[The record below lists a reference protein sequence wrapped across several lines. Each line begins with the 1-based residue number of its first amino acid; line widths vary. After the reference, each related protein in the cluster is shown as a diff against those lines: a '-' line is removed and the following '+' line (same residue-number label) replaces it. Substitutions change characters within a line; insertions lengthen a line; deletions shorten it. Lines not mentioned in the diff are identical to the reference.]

1 MIRVNQGKGNTALH
15 LAVMLGRKEC
25 VHLLLAHGAPVKVKN
40 LAGWSPLAEAI
51 SYGDRQTI
59 LSLVRKLKQQ
69 AREQMEER
77 RPNLVA
83 ALNQM
88 GDFYMELKWDF
99 QSWVPLVSRILPS
112 DICHI
117 HKRGSSIRLDTTL
130 VDFND
135 MHWERGDISFLFT
148 GDRKPSQSL
157 TVLDNKAQ
165 LFQRVRYEETETEIE
180 DEVDILMSS
189 DIMAAQMSTKSI
201 TFTRAQ
207 TGWIFR
213 EDRKVCTTSSVSFLV
228 SRTSRTFVSDL
239 GGRSFFSLS
248 SRMRNH
254 LGKNTLNTP
263 EQDSNHDLPVIGSIR
278 CKSSAS
284 DHADTKVP
292 QTKAPHNACR
302 AVKLQHDKREMVG
315 PFQSDFYVINGMLL
329 ESRKRREHLSEEDL
343 QKNKAIMESLTKGST
358 QGFDNNGEPV
368 RRSSLTP
375 PPDNQISWLEYMSS
389 EAGSYPNL
397 GRNLVYKET
406 NKAFKATVAMSPDF
420 PLSVDMLLN
429 VLEVITP
436 FKHFSKLREFV
447 QMKLPPGFPV
457 KIDIPILPTVTA
469 KITFQEFAFRND
481 VKPELFEIPKNYVE
495 DPTRFVKDWFT

>member
-1 MIRVNQGKGNTALH
+1 MAEEEDLCPLHECVFTGDVRKLSALIRTHDVAKKDKHGNTALH

-59 LSLVRKLKQQ
+59 SSLVRKLKQQ

-99 QSWVPLVSRILPS
+99 QSWVPIVSRILPS
-112 DICHI
+112 DICRI

-135 MHWERGDISFLFT
+135 MRWERGDISFLFN
-148 GDRKPSQSL
+148 GDVKPSHSL
-157 TVLDNKAQ
+157 TVLDNKAS
-165 LFQRVRYEETETEIE
+165 LFQRVRYEETEMEIE

-207 TGWIFR
+207 SGWIFR
-213 EDRKVCTTSSVSFLV
+213 EDRK
-228 SRTSRTFVSDL
+228 
-239 GGRSFFSLS
+239 
-248 SRMRNH
+248 
-254 LGKNTLNTP
+254 
-263 EQDSNHDLPVIGSIR
+263 
-278 CKSSAS
+278 
-284 DHADTKVP
+284 
-292 QTKAPHNACR
+292 
-302 AVKLQHDKREMVG
+302 EMVG
-315 PFQSDFYVINGMLL
+315 SFHSEFYVINGMVL

-343 QKNKAIMESLTKGST
+343 QKNKAIMESLTKGNT
-358 QGFDNNGEPV
+358 QGLDGNGEPM
-368 RRSSLTP
+368 RRSSLSP
-375 PPDNQISWLEYMSS
+375 PPPSGVKWEEYISAPVGEH
-389 EAGSYPNL
+389 PTL
-397 GRNLVYKET
+397 GRELVHKET
-406 NKAFKATVAMSPDF
+406 SRAFKATVAMSPDF

-429 VLEVITP
+429 VLEVIAP

-457 KIDIPILPTVTA
+457 KIDIPILPTITA
-469 KITFQEFAFRND
+469 KITFQEFGFRND
-481 VKPELFEIPKNYVE
+481 ISPYLFVIPPHYEE
-495 DPTRFVKDWFT
+495 DPNRFPDL

>member
-1 MIRVNQGKGNTALH
+1 MAEDVDYCPLHECVFSGDVRKLSSLLRTNDVSKKDKHGNTALH

-25 VHLLLAHGAPVKVKN
+25 VHLLLAHGAPVKIKN

-165 LFQRVRYEETETEIE
+165 LFQRVRYEETEMEIE

-213 EDRKVCTTSSVSFLV
+213 EDRK
-228 SRTSRTFVSDL
+228 
-239 GGRSFFSLS
+239 
-248 SRMRNH
+248 
-254 LGKNTLNTP
+254 
-263 EQDSNHDLPVIGSIR
+263 
-278 CKSSAS
+278 
-284 DHADTKVP
+284 
-292 QTKAPHNACR
+292 
-302 AVKLQHDKREMVG
+302 EMVG

-368 RRSSLTP
+368 RRPSLTP
-375 PPDNQISWLEYMSS
+375 PPDNQISWLEYMSA

-457 KIDIPILPTVTA
+457 KIGSSNSIP
-469 KITFQEFAFRND
+469 R
-481 VKPELFEIPKNYVE
+481 PELLLIYSSSSSFVL
-495 DPTRFVKDWFT
+495 TRLSLALFLTNSLIEKFWKLRGTNPRLLDLVYEASKLRLGSETNISFDFTLKQILASKLHQ

>member
-1 MIRVNQGKGNTALH
+1 MSDAEDSYPLHECVFTGDVRKLSALIRTQDVAKRDKHGNTALH

-112 DICHI
+112 DICRI
-117 HKRGSSIRLDTTL
+117 HKKGSSIRLDTTL

-135 MHWERGDISFLFT
+135 MRWERGDISFLFN
-148 GDRKPSQSL
+148 GDVKPSQSL
-157 TVLDNKAQ
+157 TVLDNRAS
-165 LFQRVRYEETETEIE
+165 LYQRVRYEETEMEIE

-201 TFTRAQ
+201 MFSRAQ
-207 TGWIFR
+207 SGWIFR
-213 EDRKVCTTSSVSFLV
+213 EDRK
-228 SRTSRTFVSDL
+228 
-239 GGRSFFSLS
+239 
-248 SRMRNH
+248 
-254 LGKNTLNTP
+254 
-263 EQDSNHDLPVIGSIR
+263 
-278 CKSSAS
+278 
-284 DHADTKVP
+284 
-292 QTKAPHNACR
+292 
-302 AVKLQHDKREMVG
+302 EMVG
-315 PFQSDFYVINGMLL
+315 SFHSEFYVINGMVL

-343 QKNKAIMESLTKGST
+343 QKNKAIMESLTKGNT
-358 QGFDNNGEPV
+358 QGLDSNGEPM

-375 PPDNQISWLEYMSS
+375 PPCRQVTWQEYIDAPVPG
-389 EAGSYPNL
+389 EHPLL
-397 GRNLVYKET
+397 GRELVHKET
-406 NKAFKATVAMSPDF
+406 SKVFKATVAMSPDF

-429 VLEVITP
+429 VLEVIAP

-469 KITFQEFAFRND
+469 KITFQEFSFRSD
-481 VKPELFEIPKNYVE
+481 ISPDLFEIPEHYIE
-495 DPTRFVKDWFT
+495 DPNSGNSDRTEKEKFLSHACVCM

>member
-1 MIRVNQGKGNTALH
+1 MGL
-15 LAVMLGRKEC
+15 
-25 VHLLLAHGAPVKVKN
+25 
-40 LAGWSPLAEAI
+40 
-51 SYGDRQTI
+51 

-213 EDRKVCTTSSVSFLV
+213 EDRK
-228 SRTSRTFVSDL
+228 
-239 GGRSFFSLS
+239 
-248 SRMRNH
+248 
-254 LGKNTLNTP
+254 
-263 EQDSNHDLPVIGSIR
+263 
-278 CKSSAS
+278 
-284 DHADTKVP
+284 
-292 QTKAPHNACR
+292 
-302 AVKLQHDKREMVG
+302 EMVG

-495 DPTRFVKDWFT
+495 DPTRFVKDRST